1 MQPEAD
7 SPPGD
12 AGPTAMKLDTP
23 GDDAVS
29 PEDAA
34 DDTSDPPAA
43 PQTPDR
49 KPTNSQPP
57 SEARSSRVTINV
69 RTPSRPLETI
79 PSSPLS
85 APSTK
90 EHSLPTPIPISM
102 DDEVKVSVE
111 ETEVEMAQVD
121 VGADTPISSGSAA
134 SSPPVELVH
143 VDQGDE
149 DAELEDDEP
158 QVILIQDN
166 PIDMPDPTPDLPF
179 HDVAETYSD
188 TIARLTQYMP
198 SRKCLRPPTRFP
210 SSRAL
215 FLASSSIDHDP
226 ITAFVCLLTCPNLY
240 RRVGLETFVGV
251 YREISSLCQNS
262 RSLLGIAV
270 LHRAQGYLAYH
281 SRNHSV
287 YARPKVSVSVP
298 PQPSTVITTFT
309 NRINR

>member
-198 SRKCLRPPTRFP
+198 SRKCPRPPP
-210 SSRAL
+210 G
-215 FLASSSIDHDP
+215 FLAPEPYSWPLLPSVMILLQPLYVCSHAP
-226 ITAFVCLLTCPNLY
+226 ISTDESVSKHLSEY
-240 RRVGLETFVGV
+240 IER
-251 YREISSLCQNS
+251 
-262 RSLLGIAV
+262 
-270 LHRAQGYLAYH
+270 YLAYAKTAGH
-281 SRNHSV
+281 YSALQSYIVHKDIWHTIPEIIV
-287 YARPKVSVSVP
+287 YMLGRK
-298 PQPSTVITTFT
+298 
-309 NRINR
+309 